1 MIRGMFTIADRD
13 TFNALCER
21 VCCTRLV
28 LRHTAQGICIDG
40 SAYGYVSGY
49 GRNVSDAVAAFVASN
64 A

>member
-1 MIRGMFTIADRD
+1 MIRGLFTINDRD

-21 VCCTRLV
+21 ITCTRLV

-40 SAYGYVSGY
+40 SAYGYDNGI
-49 GRNVSDAVAAFVASN
+49 GRNVADAVSDFLSRN